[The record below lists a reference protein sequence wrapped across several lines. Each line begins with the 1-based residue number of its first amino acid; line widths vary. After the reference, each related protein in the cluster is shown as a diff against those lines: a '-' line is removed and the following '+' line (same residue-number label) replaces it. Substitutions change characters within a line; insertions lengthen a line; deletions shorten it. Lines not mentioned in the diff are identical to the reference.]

1 VNNLPPVVYTRYCS
15 SCGTALSGPPPTRCG
30 RCGAVHYLNP
40 KPCGEAI
47 LIEDR
52 RVLLLRRASE
62 PWQGAWDVPGGFCEG
77 DEHPMHA
84 AEREL
89 AEELGVTAEAVAYVG
104 TWIDAYG
111 PPAPD
116 GVQLHT
122 ANSSYLMRRDVGG
135 ELRLQ
140 AEEVTEAGWFRL
152 DELPRPLG
160 FPGHME
166 TMLRAA
172 ARLDGRPAGPL
183 PDRTW

>member
-1 VNNLPPVVYTRYCS
+1 
-15 SCGTALSGPPPTRCG
+15 
-30 RCGAVHYLNP
+30 VHYLNP
-40 KPCGEAI
+40 KPCGEAVV
-47 LIEDR
+47 IEDR
-52 RVLLLRRASE
+52 RVLLMRRARD
-62 PWQGAWDVPGGFCEG
+62 PWRGAWDVPGGFCEG

-89 AEELGVTAEAVAYVG
+89 AEELGIAAEAVAYVG

-122 ANSSYLMRRDVGG
+122 VNSSYLMR
-135 ELRLQ
+135 LREPLGALQLQ
-140 AEEVTEAGWFRL
+140 ADEVTEAGWFGL
-152 DELPRPLG
+152 EELPEPLG

-166 TMLRAA
+166 MMLRAA
-172 ARLDGRPAGPL
+172 AKLDGRPSGPL